1 MCVCTEWVGWREG
14 CKGMLT
20 FIRQVCTVHV
30 CVCVC
35 VLCLVALT
43 SFTSSSDVVSY
54 ETIWALIHTRH
65 GSIVQE
71 CGQCTGCR
79 RGREGGA
86 RQSQT
91 QHSVTVELLKRDP
104 K

>member
-1 MCVCTEWVGWREG
+1 MHCSCTYVVTYG
-14 CKGMLT
+14 
-20 FIRQVCTVHV
+20 
-30 CVCVC
+30 
-35 VLCLVALT
+35 VLCLCIVSVALT
-43 SFTSSSDVVSY
+43 SFTSSSDVVPHK
-54 ETIWALIHTRH
+54 TIWALIHTRH